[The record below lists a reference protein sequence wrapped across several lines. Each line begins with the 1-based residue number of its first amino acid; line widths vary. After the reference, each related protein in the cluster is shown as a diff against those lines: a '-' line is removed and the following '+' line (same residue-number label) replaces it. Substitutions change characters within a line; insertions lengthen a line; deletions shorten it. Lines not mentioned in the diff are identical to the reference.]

1 MQITVI
7 LSERV
12 IDEHVFKDA
21 RSIRIGRSPGSD
33 LQLDNLGISRLHC
46 ELEDLGAGAWTIR
59 DRSGGRTYV
68 NGAPI
73 TKHNLVDGDLVQLGK
88 FSLAISL
95 NSAAWSG
102 GPKTQGGVGGNTIQG
117 ASQATRL
124 ASLPRPFGYLS
135 EGERRTELL
144 ALRTCLGSG
153 EVCDLKL
160 SGWRQP
166 RVAVVFVR
174 EETGYR
180 AVDVSPK
187 GDSLEVG
194 GSKTLSTTLSEGDE
208 IVIRGRKFAFHYGA
222 AEDGAEA

>member
-12 IDEHVFKDA
+12 IDERAFPGA
-21 RSIRIGRSPGSD
+21 RMVRIGRSPGSD

-46 ELEDLGAGAWTIR
+46 ELEDLGGKAWVIR

-73 TKHNLVDGDLVQLGK
+73 VSHNLVDGDLVQLGK
-88 FSLAISL
+88 FSLAISI
-95 NSAAWSG
+95 NSAWSE
-102 GPKTQGGVGGNTIQG
+102 GPQTKGGVGGATIQG

-124 ASLPRPFGYLS
+124 ASLPRPFGYLA
-135 EGERRTELL
+135 EGEQRTELL

-153 EVCDLKL
+153 ELCELKL

-166 RVAVVFVR
+166 RVAVVLVR
-174 EETGYR
+174 EESGYR

-194 GSKTLSTTLSEGDE
+194 GTKTLSTTLSDGDE
-208 IVIRGRKFAFHYGA
+208 LVVRGRKFAFHFGS
-222 AEDGAEA
+222 AEDEGDA